1 MLPYEETPAK
11 KVLALLKQSGGG
23 LSVKDLCERL
33 DLSSMAVRRQ
43 LTLLEGK
50 NLVFSQK
57 NKQKIGRPTNSYFL
71 TDKGHEEFHR
81 DYANL
86 AVDLLVS
93 LRSLDGK
100 EKLNE
105 VFETRKQEYL
115 QRYRQKIPGKTLE
128 ARVNQL
134 TQLLTQDGYMANWER
149 VGSNKY
155 LIKEMNCSVAQVAE
169 RFPHLCIYEE
179 ELLSELLQAKVTRK
193 HHLLHKDHYCS
204 YLVEG

>member
-1 MLPYEETPAK
+1 MVPYEETPSK

-23 LSVKDLCERL
+23 LSVKDLCEKL

-43 LTLLEGK
+43 LILLEGK
-50 NLVFSQK
+50 NLVSSHK
-57 NKQKIGRPTNSYFL
+57 NKQKVGRPTNSYFL
-71 TDKGHEEFHR
+71 TDQGHEEFHR

-115 QRYRQKIPGKTLE
+115 QRYRQKILGKTLE
-128 ARVNQL
+128 ARVHQM
-134 TQLLTQDGYMANWER
+134 TQLLTQDGYMASWER
-149 VGSNKY
+149 LAPNKY

-169 RFPHLCIYEE
+169 RFPHLRIYEE

-193 HHLLHKDHYCS
+193 HHLLHKDHFCS